1 LLYFKVRI
9 MGEGYV
15 LEGLDTLISVTLNPV
30 KTNVTLLQSEDIALF
45 RKCIDDEKNKVIIT
59 IKSLVFKIDDESKI
73 KTTVKLYYSSLIVL
87 LDQALKNQIQNSECP
102 QLKQI
107 SEEVIDCINDILF
120 IIENRF
126 GNYLGAQGLLPITF
140 LDPVREELLTRINL
154 IEQQLNNYPAFKP
167 ASDITI
173 QVLKNFL
180 NCSPGEHSFNFQEIE
195 YVKELCLEMEHIEC
209 PGNNKIF
216 PRFDELL
223 IYLNFNSR
231 KYLDNL
237 TQRLTSEISSCE
249 KKEDKIERLLFFFK
263 SFKQLPKKTNVIFNS
278 KQPDL
283 KKSVTNWF
291 RQEISYLE
299 KKRYFSVR
307 ATNLR
312 AQNVL
317 SGKPKQKV
325 TCALST
331 DQTGLI
337 IRAADE
343 LRILMAKSM
352 SEVFKTIVPH
362 LSTPYKK
369 DLSYDGMRSKSYVAE
384 ERDKEIAIK
393 TLQRIIKKIEEY

>member
-1 LLYFKVRI
+1 LSYFKVRI
-9 MGEGYV
+9 MGEGYF
-15 LEGLDTLISVTLNPV
+15 LEWLDTLISVTLNPV
-30 KTNVTLLQSEDIALF
+30 KTNVTLLQSEDITML

-87 LDQALKNQIQNSECP
+87 LDQALKNQIQNLEYP

-107 SEEVIDCINDILF
+107 SEEVIDCTNEILF
-120 IIENRF
+120 LIEDRF
-126 GNYLGAQGLLPITF
+126 GNYLDTRKCLPKTY
-140 LDPVREELLTRINL
+140 LDPVRKELLKRINA
-154 IEQQLNNYPAFKP
+154 IEQQLNNYQAFKP
-167 ASDITI
+167 AAGITI

-180 NCSPGEHSFNFQEIE
+180 NYPSGEYSFTFQEIE
-195 YVKELCLEMEHIEC
+195 YVKELCLEIEHLKYPER
-209 PGNNKIF
+209 NQTF
-216 PRFDELL
+216 SMLDELL
-223 IYLNFNSR
+223 ILMNFNSR
-231 KYLDNL
+231 LYLENL
-237 TQRLTSEISSCE
+237 TQRLTAEMNSYE
-249 KKEDKIERLLFFFK
+249 KKEDKMEWLLFCFK
-263 SFKQLPKKTNVIFNS
+263 SFKQLPKKTDVIFNP

-283 KKSVTNWF
+283 KKSVNNWF
-291 RQEISYLE
+291 RHEITYLE
-299 KKRYFSVR
+299 KKKYFSVR
-307 ATNLR
+307 PTNLR

-343 LRILMAKSM
+343 LRILIAKSM

-393 TLQRIIKKIEEY
+393 ALQRIIKKIEEY

>member
-1 LLYFKVRI
+1 MSYFKVKI

-15 LEGLDTLISVTLNPV
+15 LEWLDTLISVTLNPE
-30 KTNVTLLQSEDIALF
+30 KTDVTLLQFEDIAMH
-45 RKCIDDEKNKVIIT
+45 RNSIDDEKNKVMT
-59 IKSLVFKIDDESKI
+59 SIKNLVFKTDNESKI

-87 LDQALKNQIQNSECP
+87 LDQAMKNQIQNSVYP
-102 QLKQI
+102 QLKEI
-107 SEEVIDCINDILF
+107 SKEVIDCTNEILF
-120 IIENRF
+120 LIEDRF
-126 GNYLGAQGLLPITF
+126 GNYLDNRKRLPIVY
-140 LDPVREELLTRINL
+140 LNPVREELLTRINL

-167 ASDITI
+167 AADITI

-180 NCSPGEHSFNFQEIE
+180 NCPPDEHSFTFQEIE
-195 YVKELCLEMEHIEC
+195 YVKELCLEMEHLEY
-209 PGNNKIF
+209 PEKYNF
-216 PRFDELL
+216 FTTFDELL

-231 KYLDNL
+231 QYLDNL
-237 TQRLTSEISSCE
+237 TQRLTSEISNCE
-249 KKEDKIERLLFFFK
+249 KKEDKIEQLLFFFK
-263 SFKQLPKKTNVIFNS
+263 SFKQLPKKTDVIFNP

-291 RQEISYLE
+291 RHEISYLE
-299 KKRYFSVR
+299 KKRYISVK
-307 ATNLR
+307 ATNLST
-312 AQNVL
+312 QNVF
-317 SGKPKQKV
+317 SEKPKQKV

-343 LRILMAKSM
+343 LRILIAKSM

-384 ERDKEIAIK
+384 ERDKQIG
-393 TLQRIIKKIEEY
+393 

>member
-1 LLYFKVRI
+1 

-15 LEGLDTLISVTLNPV
+15 LEWLDTLISVTLNPE
-30 KTNVTLLQSEDIALF
+30 KTDVTLLQFEDITMH
-45 RKCIDDEKNKVIIT
+45 RNSIEDEKNKVMT
-59 IKSLVFKIDDESKI
+59 SIKNQVFKINDESKI

-87 LDQALKNQIQNSECP
+87 LDQAMKNQIQNSVYP
-102 QLKQI
+102 QLKEI
-107 SEEVIDCINDILF
+107 SEEVIDCTNEILF
-120 IIENRF
+120 LIEDRF
-126 GNYLGAQGLLPITF
+126 GNYLDNRKRLPIAY
-140 LDPVREELLTRINL
+140 LNPVRKELLTRINL

-237 TQRLTSEISSCE
+237 TQRLMREISSCE

-283 KKSVTNWF
+283 KKSLTNWF
-291 RQEISYLE
+291 RHELSYLE

-307 ATNLR
+307 ATNLST
-312 AQNVL
+312 QNVL
-317 SGKPKQKV
+317 SEKPKQKV

-331 DQTGLI
+331 DQIGLI

-343 LRILMAKSM
+343 LRILIAKSM
-352 SEVFKTIVPH
+352 SEVFKTIVPN

-384 ERDKEIAIK
+384 ERDKQIAIQ
-393 TLQRIIKKIEEY
+393 TLQQIIKKIEEY

>member
-1 LLYFKVRI
+1 

-15 LEGLDTLISVTLNPV
+15 LEWLDTLISVTLNPE
-30 KTNVTLLQSEDIALF
+30 KTDVTLLQFEDITMH
-45 RKCIDDEKNKVIIT
+45 RNSIEDEKNKVMT
-59 IKSLVFKIDDESKI
+59 SIKNQVFKINDESKI

-87 LDQALKNQIQNSECP
+87 LDQAMKNQIQNSVYP
-102 QLKQI
+102 QLKEI
-107 SEEVIDCINDILF
+107 SEEVIDCTNEILF
-120 IIENRF
+120 LIEDRF
-126 GNYLGAQGLLPITF
+126 GNYLDNRKRLPIAY
-140 LDPVREELLTRINL
+140 LNPVRKELLTRINL

-237 TQRLTSEISSCE
+237 TQRLMREISSCE

-283 KKSVTNWF
+283 KKSLTNWF
-291 RQEISYLE
+291 RHELSYLE
-299 KKRYFSVR
+299 KRGISQSGQQ
-307 ATNLR
+307 NLST
-312 AQNVL
+312 QNVL
-317 SGKPKQKV
+317 SEKPKQKV

-331 DQTGLI
+331 DQIGLI

-343 LRILMAKSM
+343 LRILIAKSM
-352 SEVFKTIVPH
+352 SEVFKTIVPN

-384 ERDKEIAIK
+384 ERDKQIAIQ
-393 TLQRIIKKIEEY
+393 TLQQIIKKIEEY